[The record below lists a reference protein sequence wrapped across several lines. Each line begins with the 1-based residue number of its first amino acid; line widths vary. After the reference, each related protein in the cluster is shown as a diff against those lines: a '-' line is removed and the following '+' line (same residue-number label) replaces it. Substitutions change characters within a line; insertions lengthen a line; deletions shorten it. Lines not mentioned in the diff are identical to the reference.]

1 MAHIEAGLRSFA
13 ITMPEEVNRQH
24 TDVISTLLFVSELSA
39 AENLRRQGIPKKS
52 FSSATS

>member
-1 MAHIEAGLRSFA
+1 
-13 ITMPEEVNRQH
+13 MPEEVNRQH

-39 AENLRRQGIPKKS
+39 AENLRRQGIAKKS